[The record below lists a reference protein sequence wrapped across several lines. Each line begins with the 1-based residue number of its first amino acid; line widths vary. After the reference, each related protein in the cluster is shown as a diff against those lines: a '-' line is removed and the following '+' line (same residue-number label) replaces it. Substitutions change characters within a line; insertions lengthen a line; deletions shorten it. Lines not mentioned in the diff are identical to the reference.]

1 MSPARVSQFEV
12 EPTMSVRQK
21 VRTPLGSD
29 ACQPARSRSTS
40 SPADSGRLA
49 GSVLSPSRMASS
61 SWAAC
66 SGSMPSHVGRTPMG
80 GSPVS
85 SVKAVAAR
93 E

>member
-1 MSPARVSQFEV
+1 
-12 EPTMSVRQK
+12 MSVRQN
-21 VRTPLGSD
+21 VRTPVGSD
-29 ACQPARSRSTS
+29 ACQPARK
-40 SPADSGRLA
+40 PLHQLAGRLGPLGRVGA
-49 GSVLSPSRMASS
+49 RPSRIASS

-66 SGSMPSHVGRTPMG
+66 AGSMPSHVGRSPVG